1 MTNSSLARQLCATM
15 FIVTVCSAVTIQI
28 QVEATILQEERRISW
43 SGAGYPGDIP
53 FVLNQVNVL
62 DFGAIPDGVTDNA
75 SAIAAA
81 IAAAPSP
88 GVVFFPEGTYRFNSP
103 IQLSSGIVLRGAGY
117 KKTHLECNLSGAA
130 QTCIQAVTYQR
141 GDFTRILSGMSKGST
156 LLTVE
161 DASNFT
167 VGNPAEIQQEN
178 DPAIMY
184 TNPEWNQ
191 SWAQNAVGQFVRITA
206 INGNTLK
213 LDRPLNIDFR
223 ADLNAM
229 IRPNGLI
236 SDVGIEDLH
245 IRRLDAGDGHT
256 IQFKNAANS
265 WVRRVESE
273 YTYRTHVSVTSSMN
287 IEIRDSY
294 FHHSHDYGGGGHG
307 YGVDLNHHT
316 TNCLV
321 ENNIF
326 EHLRH
331 AMMIHVG
338 ANGNVFGYNY
348 SFDPVENSGNWM
360 PPDISVHGH
369 FPFMNLFEGN
379 IVQEVGLSDWWG
391 PAGPGNTLFRN
402 RVETENIDL
411 KDQSHSQNVV
421 GNELTGGVNQITI
434 QSGVMDSL
442 VHGNNVNGVINWDP
456 SAEDHQLPNS
466 YYLLSKPIFFGST
479 PWPSLGGDQVLDSG
493 TIPALERLLAGEP
506 IPPATALQIFVDV
519 PPSHWASAYIETLF
533 EGGYVAGCSAEPLK
547 FCPDQTMTRAES
559 AVFVERGIH
568 GAGYLPAQPQGA
580 VFEDVPL
587 WEWFAKWADGLWTDG
602 YTAGCGTEP
611 LIFCPLFD
619 HTRAEATV
627 FFERMLHGNVFV
639 PAIPTEGRY
648 DDVPVGPE
656 APWYSKWITAAYNDN
671 ILQECEDDNN
681 RHDSTFRPL
690 DGLTRAEAAC
700 MMVRAKGLR

>member
-1 MTNSSLARQLCATM
+1 VQKLEFLKD
-15 FIVTVCSAVTIQI
+15 
-28 QVEATILQEERRISW
+28 ERRTSW
-43 SGAGYPGDIP
+43 SEAGYPGDIP
-53 FVLNQVNVL
+53 VLLEGVSVL
-62 DFGAIPDGVTDNA
+62 DFGAIPDGAFDN
-75 SAIAAA
+75 SPSIAAA

-88 GVVFFPEGTYRFNSP
+88 GVIYFPEGTFRFNST
-103 IQLSSGIVLRGAGY
+103 IEMNSGIVLRGAGY
-117 KKTHLECNLSGAA
+117 KKTHLECDLNGAS
-130 QTCIQAVTYQR
+130 QNCIQAVTYQR
-141 GDFTRILSGMSKGST
+141 GDFTRILNGLNKGST
-156 LLTVE
+156 LLSV
-161 DASNFT
+161 DDGSQFT
-167 VGNPAEIQQEN
+167 VGIPAEIQQEN
-178 DPAIMY
+178 DPQIMY

-191 SWAQNAVGQFVRITA
+191 AWAQNAVGQFVRIAA
-206 INGNTLK
+206 INGKMLT

-223 ADLNAM
+223 SDLDAM

-236 SDVGIEDLH
+236 SNVGIEDLH
-245 IRRLDAGDGHT
+245 IRKLDAGDGHT
-256 IQFKNAANS
+256 IQFKNASDS

-316 TNCLV
+316 TDCLI

-331 AMMIHVG
+331 AMMVHVG

-402 RVETENIDL
+402 RVETENIEL
-411 KDQSHSQNVV
+411 KDHSHSQNVI
-421 GNELTGGVNQITI
+421 GNELTGSLNEITI
-434 QSGVMDSL
+434 QSGVTDSL
-442 VHGNNVNGVINWDP
+442 IHGNNVNGVIIWDP
-456 SAEDHQLPNS
+456 SVEDHHLPNS
-466 YYLLSKPIFFGST
+466 YYHISKPSFFRNL
-479 PWPSLGGDQVLDSG
+479 PWPSLGGDQGLDSG
-493 TIPALERLLAGEP
+493 TIPALERFIAGEP
-506 IPPATALQIFVDV
+506 IPPVASPHTFNDV
-519 PPSHWASAYIETLF
+519 PPSHWAFAHIEKLF
-533 EGGYVAGCSAEPLK
+533 EQDYIAGCSAEPLN
-547 FCPDQTMTRAES
+547 FCPNEIMSRAES

-568 GAGYLPAQPQGA
+568 GAGYLPTQPQVA

-587 WEWFAKWADGLWTDG
+587 WEWFSKWADGLWRDG
-602 YTAGCGTEP
+602 YTAGCGTDP
-611 LIFCPLFD
+611 AIFCPQFD

-627 FFERMLHGNVFV
+627 FFERMLHGKDFIPV
-639 PAIPTEGRY
+639 APTEAVY
-648 DDVPVGPE
+648 TDVPVGLD
-656 APWYSKWITAAYNDN
+656 APWYSKWISAAFNDN
-671 ILQECEDDNN
+671 LLEECEDETN
-681 RHDSTFRPL
+681 RKDSNFRPM

-700 MMVRAKGLR
+700 MMVRAKGLE